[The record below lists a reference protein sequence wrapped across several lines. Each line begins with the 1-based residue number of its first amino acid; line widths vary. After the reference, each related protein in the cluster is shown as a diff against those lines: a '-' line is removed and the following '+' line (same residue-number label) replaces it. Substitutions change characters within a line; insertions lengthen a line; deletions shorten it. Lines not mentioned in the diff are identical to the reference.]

1 MRPVEKFG
9 VTRLNLIAVRH
20 EPSWSA
26 PWCTQLLFGDH
37 YQVIAETTDQKFLR
51 IKIYADGVEGWIDS
65 RQHHDIS
72 QDYFDYLCRSEFKI
86 TTDVTSSILY
96 NKTAIVIVMGSI
108 IPISSAELFRME
120 EQFAFN
126 GESKSLGQYRDAEY
140 LRTQIQKYVG
150 APYLPGGKSPF
161 GIDEGGFVQMAYKFC
176 GYMLPRYPAQQLRYG
191 RPVSDLSEACLGDLL
206 FLETSGKNPRPAIL
220 IDIAPYQIVHVDE
233 KVRVEELDPDVKIA
247 GIRRI
252 LTAV

>member
-1 MRPVEKFG
+1 M
-9 VTRLNLIAVRH
+9 RH
-20 EPSWSA
+20 EPSFSS

-37 YQVIAETTDQKFLR
+37 YQVIAETTDKRFLR

-72 QDYFDYLCRSEFKI
+72 SGYFDYLCRAEFKI
-86 TTDVTSSILY
+86 TTDITSSILY
-96 NKTAIVIVMGSI
+96 NKSTIIIIMGSI

-126 GESKSLGQYRDAEY
+126 GEAKSLGQYRDAEF
-140 LRTQIQKYVG
+140 LKAQILKYVN

-161 GIDEGGFVQMAYKFC
+161 GIDEGALVQMAYKFC
-176 GYMLPRYPAQQLRYG
+176 GHLLPRFPAQQLRCG
-191 RPVSDLSEACLGDLL
+191 RPVSGLNDACRGDLVFIEKPGHNL
-206 FLETSGKNPRPAIL
+206 HPAIL
-220 IDIAPYQIVHVDE
+220 TDIQPYRIAHVAE
-233 KVRVEELDPDVKIA
+233 KVLIEELSPDQKLA

-252 LTAV
+252 LTAE